1 MTTVPESGSPT
12 TGTRSSATGSTIASR
27 PRRTLPSALETVGDS
42 EEESLLSSTEKK
54 TEISTTTASQTD
66 LRSEL
71 AVSKELNRKL
81 QMEIDRLSKNNGVR
95 STPSASSDAE
105 LKKKLVVLT
114 KRAQSAEQARDSL
127 TEKFKDYEQEK
138 LETSKILEMADL
150 AYQNIQS
157 QCTSL
162 TKELEIYK
170 QNSKSTNS
178 AASAESSIA
187 IRKLQDQNTDL
198 ETRIKE
204 ITAELEKEKS
214 DQAIVV
220 AELKAK
226 VILLE
231 TSAKNS
237 EKMDI
242 NQRLSNLP
250 QHPKKEMAD
259 ARAEIVAKDKK
270 IAQLE
275 ASLEEIHGKSALLA
289 DQLNRM
295 CDEVEKGEKVVAR
308 MEIIT
313 KENQTLKH
321 ENANLTTDLETLKE
335 ELQQKE
341 KEILTVLDDNDKMV
355 AKLITLGYQV
365 QVEDDSALTF
375 TEIAIP
381 SKDGKK
387 PIPAK
392 VQDKKDTSNNFKI
405 IQEDLSGLSIDELL
419 NG

>member
-1 MTTVPESGSPT
+1 
-12 TGTRSSATGSTIASR
+12 
-27 PRRTLPSALETVGDS
+27 LPNALETVGDS
-42 EEESLLSSTEKK
+42 EEESLSSSTEKK
-54 TEISTTTASQTD
+54 TEITITTASQTD
-66 LRSEL
+66 LRNEL
-71 AVSKELNRKL
+71 AVSKELNKKL

-127 TEKFKDYEQEK
+127 IEKFKDYEQEK

-157 QCTSL
+157 HCTSL
-162 TKELEIYK
+162 TKEIEIYK
-170 QNSKSTNS
+170 QNSKSTNT
-178 AASAESSIA
+178 AASAETSIA
-187 IRKLQDQNTDL
+187 IRKLQDQNADL

-204 ITAELEKEKS
+204 ITAELEKERS

-242 NQRLSNLP
+242 TQRLSNLP

-270 IAQLE
+270 IALLE

-321 ENANLTTDLETLKE
+321 ENANLTADLESLKE

-365 QVEDDSALTF
+365 QVEEDAALTF
-375 TEIAIP
+375 TEIAVP
-381 SKDGKK
+381 TKDGKK
-387 PIPAK
+387 AIPSK
-392 VQDKKDTSNNFKI
+392 PQEKKETTNNFKI
-405 IQEDLSGLSIDELL
+405 PEDLSGLSIDELL